1 MVRKQH
7 LSTAAGLNERK
18 RSLIGNVSNSLS
30 EQIISQKRRQ
40 QERMTV
46 IMDTG
51 IATKCIY
58 GNHKKFEG
66 DRTGAI
72 SFPIY
77 QTATYAHP
85 AVGQSTGY
93 DYSRLQNPTRE
104 QLEKIVAS
112 LEGGLDALAFS
123 SGMAAITTLMEIFKP
138 GDHIISEADL
148 YGGSIRLFDHINQKN
163 GIEFSRINFAEEDPE
178 NYIKEN
184 TKAIYIETPTNPM
197 MNVIDIRKTAEL
209 AKKHNLLL
217 IVDNTFL
224 SPYFQRPFELG
235 ADIILHS
242 GTTFLSGH
250 NDTLAGFIVVNTPE
264 LSEKLRYII
273 KTTGAGL
280 APFDSWLV
288 LRGIK
293 TLPIRMEKAQE
304 NAQAIVEFLLQ
315 EKKVKNVYYPGIPG
329 TNNYEVCKSQASGFG
344 SMLTFEVESKE
355 LALHILESLKL
366 IPFAESLGGVET
378 LITYPTTQTHADVPE
393 EIRIKNGITDSVLRL
408 SAGIEDKKDLIA
420 DLKQAIDSFR
430 E

>member
-163 GIEFSRINFAEEDPE
+163 GIEFSQINFAEEDPE

-224 SPYFQRPFELG
+224 SLYFQRPFELG

-242 GTTFLSGH
+242 GTKFLSGH

-344 SMLTFEVESKE
+344 SMLTFEVESKA